1 MTGKTGAIVLAGG
14 RSTRMGTP
22 KAELEWH
29 GSTLL
34 RRAVGIVQ
42 RAVDGPV
49 VVVRA
54 PGQKL
59 PELPAGVEIAEDSR
73 PDRGPLEGLAAG
85 LRALAERADAVYLT
99 GVDAPFLHP
108 AYVRRVLALLGPGD
122 DIALPH
128 AHGFAQPLA
137 AAYRTN
143 VATTL
148 QALLDDGE
156 HLGTGAL
163 MKRCRVTQLGAAQLL
178 DDRAVAAF
186 DPALDSLTN
195 INEQHEYDAA
205 RALPPPAV
213 TIDLDDGG
221 PEVAMRAATLAV
233 ALSAAGFALAG
244 DMLATINGELAA
256 DPQEPLVTGDLVAL
270 SAARAGRG

>member
-1 MTGKTGAIVLAGG
+1 MTDTTAAIVLAGG

-49 VVVRA
+49 IVVRA
-54 PGQKL
+54 PGQRL
-59 PELPAGVEIAEDSR
+59 PELPAGVEIAEDAR

-99 GVDAPFLHP
+99 GVDAPSLHP
-108 AYVRRVLALLGPGD
+108 AFVRRVLALLGPGD
-122 DIALPH
+122 DVALPH

-137 AAYRTN
+137 AAYRTT
-143 VATTL
+143 VAAPL
-148 QALLDDGE
+148 RALLDDGE

-163 MKRCRVTQLGAAQLL
+163 MKRCRVMQLGAADLL

-186 DPALDSLTN
+186 DPGLDSLTN
-195 INEQHEYDAA
+195 INEQHEYEAA

-213 TIDLDDGG
+213 TIDLDDGE
-221 PEVAMRAATLAV
+221 PELAIRAATLAAAV
-233 ALSAAGFALAG
+233 AAAGFALAG
-244 DMLATINGELAA
+244 DILATINGEPAA

-270 SAARAGRG
+270 SAARA